1 MSYILDALKK
11 SDKQRQQEHVPDLN
25 TVQIELPP
33 EKTKKAW
40 WPLPLAAMVLL
51 NVIFIL
57 FFMLRQDPSISETQA
72 VSHNADRTQAAP
84 TQEKQTNIAPQS
96 TPRLS
101 PGRQELLP
109 LPAALVAPVGND
121 IVVHRQE
128 GDTALRQGETPGKAE
143 PEPEENAYAGGAA
156 HEIAPEVA
164 SNIAPQEEFN
174 LTTERESADATT
186 PAEDYSEN
194 SDLDQ
199 SLQTQHATPADST
212 IFVPN
217 ASLARNPL
225 HIYQLPEIIRQQ
237 LPEIHI
243 DAHLFYKDK
252 PASRFAS
259 INGKI
264 MREGYVLAPDLKV
277 AEITTDGVIFSYQK
291 YLFYVSVF

>member
-57 FFMLRQDPSISETQA
+57 FFILRQNPSNSETRA
-72 VSHNADRTQAAP
+72 VTHNADRVQAAP
-84 TQEKQTNIAPQS
+84 AQEKQHASAPQAA
-96 TPRLS
+96 PGLS
-101 PGRQELLP
+101 PVSQEP
-109 LPAALVAPVGND
+109 LAPPAALAAPVDND
-121 IVVHRQE
+121 IVERRQE
-128 GDTALRQGETPGKAE
+128 GDTALGLEETPVENA
-143 PEPEENAYAGGAA
+143 PAENAYAGRAA
-156 HEIAPEVA
+156 HEIVPEVT
-164 SNIAPQEEFN
+164 SNIAPQEDFN
-174 LTTERESADATT
+174 LTTGHDSAEATT
-186 PAEDYSEN
+186 PSEEYSEN
-194 SDLDQ
+194 PEFDQ
-199 SLQTQHATPADST
+199 PRQTQHATPTDSR
-212 IFVPN
+212 FLVPN
-217 ASLARNPL
+217 ASLARNPIHL
-225 HIYQLPEIIRQQ
+225 YQLPETIRQQ

-264 MREGYVLAPDLKV
+264 MREGYILAPDLKV
-277 AEITTDGVIFSYQK
+277 AEITTAGVIFSYQK
-291 YLFYVSVF
+291 YLFYVPVF